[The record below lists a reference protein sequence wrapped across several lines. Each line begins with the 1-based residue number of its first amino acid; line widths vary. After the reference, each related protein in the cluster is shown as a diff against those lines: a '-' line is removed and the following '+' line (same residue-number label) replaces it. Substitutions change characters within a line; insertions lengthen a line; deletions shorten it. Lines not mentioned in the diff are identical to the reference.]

1 MAFHDERGHR
11 REMTGLLGAL
21 GLDLEG
27 TGEVMP
33 HEETLPKDKADRL
46 ALLRSTRLNT
56 SPIWGLSLAK
66 GFTAAC
72 REALS
77 QAGAPLWRATDDD
90 GVVHEIWPVTDKGH
104 LTELAGLVAGAK
116 VLLADGHHRYQTACT
131 YAAESRAKNGNLSGP
146 YDLVLAFVVELSEDE
161 ISIRAIHR
169 LLRGVP
175 PERLTELLAPWYR
188 IEPAPQDL
196 VAMPATSAPG
206 MICLLTRDGYKLLVP
221 APCARGGGGG
231 RPRLE
236 QAWGGLGQPAGPRAH
251 LRAAVARGRRR
262 RPRRPG
268 RRRLLPPAGAGAQ
281 RSRMS
286 PTAAASCRRRPRTS
300 TPSPLPGWPSAR
312 SS

>member
-1 MAFHDERGHR
+1 
-11 REMTGLLGAL
+11 MTGLLGAL

-161 ISIRAIHR
+161 ISIRALHR

-188 IEPAPQDL
+188 TEPAPQDL

-206 MICLLTRDGYKLLVP
+206 MICLLTRDGYKLLRPRPVLEEAAGDDLDSSRLRVALAGLPDHELTYEARWHEAAAAVRDGRADAAFFLRPVP
-221 APCARGGGGG
+221 VRKIEDVAYGG
-231 RPRLE
+231 RLM
-236 QAWGGLGQPAGPRAH
+236 
-251 LRAAVARGRRR
+251 
-262 RPRRPG
+262 
-268 RRRLLPPAGAGAQ
+268 PPKTTYFYPKPLTGMAF
-281 RSRMS
+281 RSLS
-286 PTAAASCRRRPRTS
+286 
-300 TPSPLPGWPSAR
+300 
-312 SS
+312 